1 MLQPLVLF
9 FGLIV
14 IPEYMYR
21 FKGSVAKYELMI
33 LDVTRVV
40 YDKEDTHKRKFAD
53 QESIRLNEESLR
65 KARERNRDNEWQ
77 EKKLS
82 ELT

>member
-1 MLQPLVLF
+1 
-9 FGLIV
+9 
-14 IPEYMYR
+14 MYR

-33 LDVTRVV
+33 LDVARVV
-40 YDKEDTHKRKFAD
+40 YDKEDKDKRTVAD
-53 QESIRLNEESLR
+53 AESIRLNEESLR

-82 ELT
+82 DIT